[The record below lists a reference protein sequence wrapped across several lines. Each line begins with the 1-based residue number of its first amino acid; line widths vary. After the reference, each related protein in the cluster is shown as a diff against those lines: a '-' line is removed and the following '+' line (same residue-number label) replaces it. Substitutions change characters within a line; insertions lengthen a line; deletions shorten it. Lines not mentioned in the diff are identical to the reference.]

1 MQFFMRQYLAI
12 IATIAVIL
20 GLLVALNTASYVQK
34 PDEMDSEFSPNR
46 SSYHAGPTGT
56 RAFYEFL
63 QESNYKTVRWRK
75 PFSALLDENKL
86 SRPQTM
92 LVVGETRIPFDQQ
105 EELILVRWVAGGGR
119 LIIID
124 RQPPMGKLP
133 LLNHWV
139 LSSRTLQDPL
149 FNTQPEK
156 PETLIEGVKPVA
168 PAQPAL
174 LTSNVE
180 TVQPSRY
187 AARLMLGS
195 PNNKEETAAKDE
207 EKKKA
212 AEEISPEVNGPD
224 DSENAFGPAP
234 VVHLADD
241 EGALLL
247 DYTYGAGRIVILSD
261 PFMVA
266 NNGINRAD
274 NLHLAT
280 DLVGGREQ
288 LIAFDEYHH
297 GHGMTRTSLLTY
309 FMGTPI
315 PAIVAQLALLTLIV
329 IWARGRRFARPLPA
343 PQIDRRSKLEFITSM
358 AELQMRARAYD
369 LALENIYTRTRRV
382 LARASGTDASASRE
396 RIAERLTTQF
406 SNVKREYLELLMRE
420 CEDTIAG
427 APTGPRQSLELAR
440 RLRALEIALGLR
452 ARKREIKQ
460 AAEKL

>member
-1 MQFFMRQYLAI
+1 MKQYLAI
-12 IATIAVIL
+12 SATIVVIL
-20 GLLVALNTASYVQK
+20 GLLIALNTASYVQK
-34 PDEMDSEFSPNR
+34 PDEVDSEYNPNR
-46 SSYHAGPTGT
+46 SSYHSGPTGT

-75 PFSALLDENKL
+75 PLSALLDENKV

-105 EELILVRWVAGGGR
+105 EELSLINWVAGGGR
-119 LIIID
+119 LVIID

-139 LSSRTLQDPL
+139 LTARTLQDPP
-149 FNTQPEK
+149 FNMQPEK
-156 PETLIEGVKPVA
+156 SETLIEGVKPVA

-187 AARLMLGS
+187 AARLIFS
-195 PNNKEETAAKDE
+195 NPNSKEAAGKDE

-212 AEEISPEVNGPD
+212 AEEVAAEVNGPE
-224 DSENAFGPAP
+224 DSGNAFGSAP
-234 VVHLADD
+234 VVHLADN

-247 DYTYGAGRIVILSD
+247 DYAYGAGRIIILSD

-266 NNGINRAD
+266 NNGLNRAD
-274 NLHLAT
+274 NLRLGL
-280 DLVGGREQ
+280 DLVGGRDR

-309 FMGTPI
+309 FSGTPI
-315 PAIVAQLALLTLIV
+315 PAIVAQLVLLTLIV
-329 IWARGRRFARPLPA
+329 VWARGRRFARPLPA
-343 PQIDRRSKLEFITSM
+343 PHVDRRSKLEFITSM

-420 CEDTIAG
+420 CENTIAG

-440 RLRALEIALGLR
+440 RLRALETALGLR